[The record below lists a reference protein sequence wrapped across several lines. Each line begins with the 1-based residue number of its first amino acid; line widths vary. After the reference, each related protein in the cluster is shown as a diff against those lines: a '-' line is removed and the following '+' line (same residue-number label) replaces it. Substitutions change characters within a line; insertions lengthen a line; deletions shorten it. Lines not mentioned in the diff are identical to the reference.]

1 MSWPAVKLVMESSK
15 APASARH
22 VLLVIAYHANLT
34 TRDSFP
40 SLATLSDKTGL
51 GRRQII
57 NLIAQLESI
66 GELAVVRQ
74 PGMANHYRLPTSAT
88 QFTGDGAG
96 PVQSAQPPV
105 QSGSPVPVQSAT
117 PTSATQ
123 FTRTVGNREGEPE
136 EEPRHSSLQGTSD
149 CFVIFHHLTG
159 RVANT
164 RERKWIDDLVEE
176 QGDRSVVAAAMR
188 SIPDPRKGSLLGRVS
203 HQLRNGVAA

>member
-1 MSWPAVKLVMESSK
+1 MSWQAVKLVMESSK

-34 TRDSFP
+34 TGDSFP
-40 SLATLSDKTGL
+40 SLATLSDETGL

-57 NLIAQLESI
+57 NLVAQLECS
-66 GELAVVRQ
+66 GELGVVRQ
-74 PGMANHYRLPTSAT
+74 PGVANHYRLPTSAT
-88 QFTGDGAG
+88 RFTGRGHAL
-96 PVQSAQPPV
+96 VQSPQPPV
-105 QSGSPVPVQSAT
+105 QSTSPVPVQSAT
-117 PTSATQ
+117 PTGEPE
-123 FTRTVGNREGEPE
+123 FTRTVGNREAEPE
-136 EEPRHSSLQGTSD
+136 EEPPRSSLQGTSD

-188 SIPDPRKGSLLGRVS
+188 AIEDPRKGSLLGRVS
-203 HQLRNGVAA
+203 HRLRNGVAA